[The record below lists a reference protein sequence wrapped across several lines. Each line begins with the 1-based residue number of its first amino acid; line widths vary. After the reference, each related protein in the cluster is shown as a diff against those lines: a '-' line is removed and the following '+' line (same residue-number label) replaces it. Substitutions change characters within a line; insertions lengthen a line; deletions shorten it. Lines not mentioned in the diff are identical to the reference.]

1 MKKKRIITR
10 DNAPAE
16 AKAKLLVDG
25 KLQIVGKD
33 GSFLPEYDRYNL
45 YSTPDLRRS
54 VLEHRREN
62 AESAG

>member
-33 GSFLPEYDRYNL
+33 GSFCR
-45 YSTPDLRRS
+45 SMTATIFILRRIC
-54 VLEHRREN
+54 RRKCT
-62 AESAG
+62 